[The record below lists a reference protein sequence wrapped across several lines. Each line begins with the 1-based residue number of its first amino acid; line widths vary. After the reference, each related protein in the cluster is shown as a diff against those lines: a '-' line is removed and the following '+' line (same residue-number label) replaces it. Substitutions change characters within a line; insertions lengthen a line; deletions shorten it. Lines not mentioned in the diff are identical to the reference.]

1 MATGSKPKLDTPIS
15 ARDHISGPADA
26 PLTLVEYGD
35 YQCPHCR
42 LVHLNM
48 KQLRERLG
56 HQLRYVYRHLP
67 VTSLHPQA
75 QLAAEAAEAAAAQ
88 GKFWEMHDL
97 LFERQQIDRNHL
109 LQYAAEI
116 GLDVAQFQ
124 HDLDEHM
131 YADHI
136 QEDFRTGLSSGVNG
150 TPTFFVNGERYDG
163 AWDLESLLELIEKP
177 LGIRVQL
184 LTQRF
189 TQLAAAGGIIL
200 FICTILALFWA
211 NSPWAESYF
220 HLWEINLSFNLNGW
234 AISEHLL
241 EWVNDGLMVIFFFV
255 VGLEIKREVISGELA
270 SPRQAALPVAAAI
283 GGMVVPA
290 LIYALFNAGG
300 TGSSGWGIPMATDI
314 AFTLGILTLLGSRVP
329 LSLKVFFTAL
339 AIADDLGAILVIAIF
354 YTAQI
359 SWVSL
364 GIGAL
369 FLVGL
374 IGLNRARIYS
384 PLPYGVLGVGLWLAF
399 LQSGLHPTIAGVL
412 LALTIPTRS
421 PANLRGLLAQTV
433 TLMNSFELPV
443 TWRETIDSRRQAT
456 VSTLDM
462 IINRMMS
469 PAERLE
475 HQLNPWSTYLILPVF
490 ALANAGLALSR
501 DAFADLTNPVSL
513 GIMLGLVVGKPLG
526 ITLFSWLALRL
537 GWAEMPVSVNWPQFI
552 GASFL
557 AGIGFTMSLF
567 ISGSAFANSA
577 LLDTA
582 KLAILVASLLAA
594 LIGWGLLSRT
604 SEPQE
609 GGTHM
614 ETAVAITGD

>member
-1 MATGSKPKLDTPIS
+1 MTAGLKPKLDMPIS
-15 ARDHISGPADA
+15 ERDHVNGPADA

-48 KQLRERLG
+48 KQMREHLG
-56 HQLRYVYRHLP
+56 NQLRYAYRHLP
-67 VTSLHPQA
+67 ISTMHPQA

-97 LFERQQIDRNHL
+97 LFERQQLDQTHL
-109 LQYAAEI
+109 LAYAHELE
-116 GLDVAQFQ
+116 LDMPRFQ
-124 HDLDEHM
+124 HDLDEHI
-131 YADHI
+131 YRNRI
-136 QEDFRTGLSSGVNG
+136 QEDFRSGLISGANG

-177 LGIRVQL
+177 LGVRVQL

-189 TQLAAAGGIIL
+189 TQLAAAGGVIL
-200 FICTILALFWA
+200 FICTILALLWA
-211 NSPWAESYF
+211 NSPWTRSYF
-220 HLWEINLSFNLNGW
+220 HLWETSLSVSVNGW
-234 AISEHLL
+234 ALSEHLR
-241 EWVNDGLMVIFFFV
+241 EWVNDGLMAIFFFV

-270 SPRQAALPVAAAI
+270 NPRQAALPIAGAV
-283 GGMVVPA
+283 GGMIVPA
-290 LIYALFNAGG
+290 FIYAIFNAKGAG
-300 TGSSGWGIPMATDI
+300 ASGWGIPMATDI
-314 AFTLGILTLLGSRVP
+314 AFTLGILTLLGSRIP

-354 YTAQI
+354 YTSQI
-359 SWVSL
+359 SWISL
-364 GIGAL
+364 GIGVI
-369 FLVGL
+369 FLAGL
-374 IGLNRARIYS
+374 VSLNRMRIYS
-384 PLPYGVLGVGLWLAF
+384 PLPYGILGIGLWLAF

-443 TWRETIDSRRQAT
+443 AWRGTIDSRRQAT
-456 VSTLDM
+456 VSTLDT

-475 HQLNPWSTYLILPVF
+475 HQLNPWSTYLILPIF
-490 ALANAGLALSR
+490 ALANAGLVLNR
-501 DAFADLTNPVSL
+501 EAFINLTNPVSL
-513 GIMLGLVVGKPLG
+513 GIIMGLVIGKPLG
-526 ITLFSWLALRL
+526 ITFFSWLAIRF
-537 GWAEMPVSVNWPQFI
+537 GWAALPTGITWPQFI
-552 GASFL
+552 SASFL

-567 ISGSAFANSA
+567 ISGSAFAVSG

-582 KLAILVASLLAA
+582 KLAILVASTLSA
-594 LIGWGLLSRT
+594 LVGWQLLSLT
-604 SEPQE
+604 SVRHE
-609 GGTHM
+609 GSTHV
-614 ETAVAITGD
+614 ETAVTTVAN